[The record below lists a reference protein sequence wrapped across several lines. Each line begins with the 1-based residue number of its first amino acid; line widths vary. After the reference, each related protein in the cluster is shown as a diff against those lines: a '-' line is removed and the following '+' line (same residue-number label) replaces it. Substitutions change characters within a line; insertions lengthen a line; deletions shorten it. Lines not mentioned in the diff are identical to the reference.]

1 MAPLFS
7 RLVPASIVVL
17 LIAPAPSLAQSS
29 ETPSAH
35 VSYAD
40 GTVIVEHDATSEEV
54 EANTPLLTGDRIRT
68 EAGRAEITFGDGS
81 LVHLDERTT
90 LDLLSDSLV
99 RLLAGRVTL
108 VTGSG
113 LAGQFQLDAAAASVR
128 TLSPG
133 EYRVS
138 LLSRGDGGDL
148 ELAVTRG
155 AAELI
160 GDTTSLTLRAGE
172 RAVASL
178 GTAPAGPWP
187 FNSAQFDAFDAWSQA
202 RLDARRGPT
211 SYQHLPPDL
220 RTYAGSFDTYGT
232 WGYEPT
238 YGYVWYPRVD
248 HGWRPY
254 YHGRWK
260 HYRRFGWTWIGGPRW
275 AWPTHHYGRWGM
287 TSVGGWFWIPGRHW
301 GPAWVHW
308 GVAPGY
314 VSWCPLGFD
323 NRPVFG
329 FWTAGRRFHHSPW
342 RGWTVIHRS
351 HFGHRGHVR
360 AFALDGQRIVRTHAS
375 SFVTQNA
382 APTFRGVGVRSG
394 RLAADRAVPRDVG
407 IPHRSG
413 RTAGAASA
421 ALDGTR
427 RSGRSPAIGTT
438 AGTQLRREGG
448 SIPMRSSRVRG
459 TESSSPSDPAT
470 AGDQTIDR
478 SQPGRT
484 GYAVPRGRAGTRRAW
499 RPEDVPVHRGQVP
512 QSEPAATAAPP
523 PGYRSRG
530 AGDGPVAVPRGSVP
544 SYAPPP
550 PPPAPPAGDAGH
562 RRGSIGTSSP
572 PPHSAPPPASPPS
585 SRAGDG
591 DRRAP
596 SGGESSGHAVPRG
609 EGGGRTGGA
618 RSRR

>member
-7 RLVPASIVVL
+7 RLVPTSIVVL

-29 ETPSAH
+29 ETPPAH

-260 HYRRFGWTWIGGPRW
+260 HYRRFGWTWIGGPR
-275 AWPTHHYGRWGM
+275 
-287 TSVGGWFWIPGRHW
+287 
-301 GPAWVHW
+301 
-308 GVAPGY
+308 
-314 VSWCPLGFD
+314 
-323 NRPVFG
+323 
-329 FWTAGRRFHHSPW
+329 
-342 RGWTVIHRS
+342 
-351 HFGHRGHVR
+351 
-360 AFALDGQRIVRTHAS
+360 
-375 SFVTQNA
+375 
-382 APTFRGVGVRSG
+382 
-394 RLAADRAVPRDVG
+394 
-407 IPHRSG
+407 
-413 RTAGAASA
+413 
-421 ALDGTR
+421 
-427 RSGRSPAIGTT
+427 
-438 AGTQLRREGG
+438 
-448 SIPMRSSRVRG
+448 
-459 TESSSPSDPAT
+459 
-470 AGDQTIDR
+470 
-478 SQPGRT
+478 
-484 GYAVPRGRAGTRRAW
+484 
-499 RPEDVPVHRGQVP
+499 
-512 QSEPAATAAPP
+512 
-523 PGYRSRG
+523 
-530 AGDGPVAVPRGSVP
+530 
-544 SYAPPP
+544 
-550 PPPAPPAGDAGH
+550 
-562 RRGSIGTSSP
+562 
-572 PPHSAPPPASPPS
+572 
-585 SRAGDG
+585 
-591 DRRAP
+591 
-596 SGGESSGHAVPRG
+596 
-609 EGGGRTGGA
+609 
-618 RSRR
+618 